1 MIKLLA
7 FKYPTVIDVDT
18 QRKIKP
24 IHFSTNTQNIQEL
37 IKKLLFENKFNYLL
51 IGLDNKLYIC
61 ECVDSKNKLYSRREI
76 FYHPYQNEIYA
87 SK

>member
-18 QRKIKP
+18 KRKVKP
-24 IHFSTNTQNIQEL
+24 IIFGTNAQNIQEL
-37 IKKLLFENKFNYLL
+37 IKKLLFEDKFNYLL

-61 ECVDSKNKLYSRREI
+61 EVVDSKKKLYSRREVS
-76 FYHPYQNEIYA
+76 YHPYANEIYA